1 MATRKRIGL
10 SEKQLVQSWQGI
22 VGQEMASEE
31 GGWLRV
37 IHPGRASGSV
47 GPDFRDAV
55 VAMNESELVKG
66 DVEIH
71 TKASDWYS
79 HGHHRNPEYNHVI
92 LHVVLWHDCNSPSLR
107 QDGSPV
113 PIVRLSEAHLMATGQ
128 LPCFRITNQ
137 QDYQTLGK
145 LLDAAGENRFEQKA
159 ALFRAS
165 LGREEAGQVLY
176 HGMMRALGYSRNMKP
191 FEELANRLPIKSLE
205 DMKTRDSLSLKQA
218 LLLGTAGFL
227 PSQWL
232 CREFSAQSEIEE
244 LENIWRSVGREEPM
258 RARDWHLSH
267 VYPNNSPVRRILAE
281 SHLLQRYHK
290 SGTLTG
296 ILQLVQETPSIEG
309 HCRLENGL
317 VIASDDERP
326 ALLGHG
332 KAAEIIINV
341 ILPFVFSWARD
352 FLEAG
357 LAEKALKLYLNY
369 PRLAEN
375 EITRHMATQ
384 LRLQHSSH
392 LTACRHQGLIHIF
405 RNYCCQ
411 GNCSQCPL
419 LSQG

>member
-1 MATRKRIGL
+1 MPTRKRIGL
-10 SEKQLVQSWQGI
+10 SEKQLMQSWQGL
-22 VGQEMASEE
+22 VGQEMATEE
-31 GGWLRV
+31 GSWLRV
-37 IHPGRASGSV
+37 IQPGRASGSV

-71 TKASDWYS
+71 TKSSDWYS
-79 HGHHRNPEYNHVI
+79 HDHHRNPEYNHVI
-92 LHVVLWHDCNSPSLR
+92 LHVVLWHDCNSPALK
-107 QDGSPV
+107 QNGSSV
-113 PIVRLSEAHLMATGQ
+113 PILRLSEAHLMPTGQ
-128 LPCFRITNQ
+128 LPCFRIMNH
-137 QDYQTLGK
+137 QDCQTLGK
-145 LLDAAGENRFEQKA
+145 LLDAAGENRFQQKA
-159 ALFRAS
+159 ALFHAS

-205 DMKTRDSLSLKQA
+205 DMETRESLSLKQA

-232 CREFSAQSEIEE
+232 RQESFVESEIKE
-244 LENIWRSVGREEPM
+244 LEHIWRSLEEVKPM
-258 RARDWHLSH
+258 SEKDWHMSH
-267 VYPNNSPVRRILAE
+267 IYPNNSPVRRILAE
-281 SHLLQRYHK
+281 SHLLQRYHE
-290 SGTLTG
+290 SGILMA
-296 ILQLVQETPSIEG
+296 ILQLVQETPPIEG
-309 HCRLENGL
+309 HHRLEDSL
-317 VIASDDERP
+317 IIVSDDKRP

-332 KAAEIIINV
+332 KAAEMTVNV

-384 LRLQHSSH
+384 LCLQHSSH
-392 LTACRHQGLIHIF
+392 STACRQQGLIHIF
-405 RNYCCQ
+405 RNYCCE

-419 LSQG
+419 LNQG